1 MRRPDEM
8 PTRSARRFAIHGLIG
23 IFLFGIVACGGDEN
37 IQNAVDDLEAD
48 SGDPT
53 TAPSDVTTAEQAS
66 EGDECDGGIHIDL
79 WGVNIDVGGGDC
91 PGGASITLDRNTVV
105 ELGDGVEVPLGDV
118 VDDLGGKDTDE
129 GIEIDLPSGVL
140 FDFNSAAI
148 RPDAEP
154 ELEKVAAILGAYAEA
169 EVVLTGHTD
178 GVGSD
183 ADNQRLSEQ
192 RAESVRDELVQQHQV
207 ETARLTTEG
216 KGEKEPV
223 APNENPDGTDNPA
236 GREQN
241 RRVEVLVLGANL

>member
-53 TAPSDVTTAEQAS
+53 TATSDVTTAEQAS

-79 WGVNIDVGGGDC
+79 WGVNIDIGGGDC

-178 GVGSD
+178 SVGSD
-183 ADNQRLSEQ
+183 ADNQRLSDQ

-223 APNENPDGTDNPA
+223 APNENPDGSDNPA

>member
-53 TAPSDVTTAEQAS
+53 TATSDVTTAEQAS

-178 GVGSD
+178 SVGSD
-183 ADNQRLSEQ
+183 ADNQRLSDQ

-223 APNENPDGTDNPA
+223 APNENPDGSDNPA

>member
-53 TAPSDVTTAEQAS
+53 TATSDVTTAEQAS

-118 VDDLGGKDTDE
+118 VDDLGGTDTDE

-178 GVGSD
+178 SVGSD

-223 APNENPDGTDNPA
+223 APNENPDGSDNPA

>member
-1 MRRPDEM
+1 M

-53 TAPSDVTTAEQAS
+53 TATSDVTTAEQAS

-79 WGVNIDVGGGDC
+79 WGVNIDIGGGDC

-178 GVGSD
+178 SIGSD

-223 APNENPDGTDNPA
+223 APNENPDGSDNPA

>member
-1 MRRPDEM
+1 M

-178 GVGSD
+178 SVGSD

-192 RAESVRDELVQQHQV
+192 RAESVRDELVQQYQI
-207 ETARLTTEG
+207 EASRLTTEG

-241 RRVEVLVLGANL
+241 RRVEVLVRGANL

>member
-8 PTRSARRFAIHGLIG
+8 PTRSARHFAIHGLIG

-37 IQNAVDDLEAD
+37 IQSAVDDLEAD

-53 TAPSDVTTAEQAS
+53 TATSDVTTAEQAS

-178 GVGSD
+178 SVGSD
-183 ADNQRLSEQ
+183 ADNQRLSDQ

-223 APNENPDGTDNPA
+223 APNENPDGSDNPA

>member
-1 MRRPDEM
+1 M
-8 PTRSARRFAIHGLIG
+8 PTRSARRVAIHGLSG
-23 IFLFGIVACGGDEN
+23 MFLFGIVACGGDES
-37 IQNAVDDLEAD
+37 IQNAVDDLEAN

-53 TAPSDVTTAEQAS
+53 EQAS
-66 EGDECDGGIHIDL
+66 EGDQCDGGIHIDL
-79 WGVNIDVGGGDC
+79 WGLNIDVGGGDC
-91 PGGASITLDRNTVV
+91 PGGTSITLNRNTVV
-105 ELGDGVEVPLGDV
+105 ELRDGVEVPLGDV
-118 VDDLGGKDTDE
+118 VDDLGGKDTEE

-178 GVGSD
+178 SVGSD

-192 RAESVRDELVQQHQV
+192 RAESVRDELVQQYQV
-207 ETARLTTEG
+207 DTARLTTEG
-216 KGEKEPV
+216 RGEKEPV
-223 APNENPDGTDNPA
+223 APNENPDGSDNPA

>member
-1 MRRPDEM
+1 MS
-8 PTRSARRFAIHGLIG
+8 TRFARRFAFHGLIG
-23 IFLFGIVACGGDEN
+23 IFLFGIVACGGDES
-37 IQNAVDDLEAD
+37 IQTAVDDLEAN

-53 TAPSDVTTAEQAS
+53 EQTS
-66 EGDECDGGIHIDL
+66 EGDECGGGIHIAVF
-79 WGVNIDVGGGDC
+79 GVNIDVGGRAC

-140 FDFNSAAI
+140 FDFNSATV

-178 GVGSD
+178 SVGSD

-192 RAESVRDELVQQHQV
+192 RAESVRNELVQQYQV
-207 ETARLTTEG
+207 ETTRLTTEG
-216 KGEKEPV
+216 RGEMEPV
-223 APNENPDGTDNPA
+223 APNENSDGSDNPA

-241 RRVEVLVLGANL
+241 RRVEVLVVGANL

>member
-1 MRRPDEM
+1 M

-53 TAPSDVTTAEQAS
+53 TATSDVTTAEQAS

-178 GVGSD
+178 SVGSD
-183 ADNQRLSEQ
+183 ADNQRLSDQ

-223 APNENPDGTDNPA
+223 APNENPDGSDNPA